1 MLFHILPGK
10 GHDTPILLF
19 PSKDI
24 FFYNLVAVKSVIYDN
39 PGNTVRNITFVK
51 VPFSS
56 FMDERNEDVL
66 RT

>member
-1 MLFHILPGK
+1 MCLIG
-10 GHDTPILLF
+10 
-19 PSKDI
+19 
-24 FFYNLVAVKSVIYDN
+24 YIYDRKN
-39 PGNTVRNITFVK
+39 ERNYKSNKESLTMLPLKDNIINVIPANTVRNITFVK